1 MTKKIK
7 APKDIRDI
15 FAFLSDLR
23 DLRIHFSIH
32 QYRHDSI
39 MVFFT
44 LVGCRVEVDFFIDHI
59 EFSHFD
65 GNEDVHDDWKLMQSL
80 LDKHWSD
87 D

>member
-15 FAFLSDLR
+15 FGLLSDLR
-23 DLRIHFSIH
+23 NLKIHFSIH
-32 QYRHDSI
+32 QYRPDSI

-44 LVGCRVEVDFFIDHI
+44 LVGCRVEVDFFIYHI

-65 GNEDVHDDWKLMQSL
+65 GNEDVHVDWTIMQGL